1 MTPVPNMYGWLE
13 ALNVTAPHEGVVS
26 GVAQWIMRYYH
37 VCELLRAKQF
47 AGAVKDDELVEY
59 GEAPYIIARS
69 VAALVRGG
77 LDISV
82 ESDNA
87 DLVTWYQAWRKKSM
101 LPSLVV
107 KNETEL
113 STKGRSAILLEASAS
128 AKTIVARVLRAEYCW
143 PKYDSA
149 GALIGY
155 RIVWPIDTDTAGG
168 KGDKKKAQEYYQ
180 IEFNIDP
187 DTGRTL
193 RTSGKCIIGNEG
205 MQYASF
211 DMLDG
216 KPVNKFDT
224 GLDFLP
230 VVHFDNVPNGD
241 DLPLSDLH
249 PVVELL
255 QEQFRNNFDLSE
267 TAKTKAAPPLVI
279 EGPDPTEHVRRVTE
293 RQSGAQAADKAGA
306 SHNEKFRIKPRTA
319 IFTGAAGNRAYL
331 LDTSA
336 AIEALKQYDAFLT
349 DRAITYSH
357 LTRIG
362 AGMLSGNDWPRFE
375 SLALAMRPLTD
386 MVAMKVTMR
395 QPKYELFPA
404 LVLRYAQARNFV
416 AISDAVK
423 NIVVKVNWP
432 DVVPGNSM
440 AEREQNLKEFEAG
453 MISHET
459 ALESAAAN
467 GAKMPAAQDELKRIK
482 DSEPDFTGATK

>member
-1 MTPVPNMYGWLE
+1 MTPVPNLYGWLE
-13 ALNVTAPHEGVVS
+13 SISVTAPHEEVVS

-37 VCELLRAKQF
+37 VCDLLRAKRF
-47 AGAVKDDELVEY
+47 ASIAKDDELVEY

-77 LDISV
+77 LDISL
-82 ESDNA
+82 ESGNA

-101 LPSLVV
+101 LPALVV

-155 RIVWPIDTDTAGG
+155 RIVWPIDNDVV
-168 KGDKKKAQEYYQ
+168 GDKDAKKKAQQYYQ
-180 IEFNIDP
+180 IEFDINP
-187 DTGRTL
+187 ASGRTL
-193 RTSGKCIIGNEG
+193 RTSGKCVLDKEG
-205 MQYASF
+205 LRYASH
-211 DMLDG
+211 DLIDG
-216 KPVNKFDT
+216 TPVNNFDT

-255 QEQFRNNFDLSE
+255 QEQFRNNYDLRE
-267 TAKTKAAPPLVI
+267 TAKTKASPPLVI
-279 EGPDPTEHVRRVTE
+279 EGPDPTERVRRAIT
-293 RQSGAQAADKAGA
+293 RQSGTVAADKACV
-306 SHNEKFRIKPRTA
+306 SENERFRIKPRTA

-331 LDTSA
+331 LDTTT
-336 AIEALKQYDAFLT
+336 AIDALEKYDAFLA
-349 DRAITYSH
+349 DRSITYSH

-386 MVAMKVTMR
+386 MISLKVTMR

-416 AISDAVK
+416 AISTAVK
-423 NIVVKVNWP
+423 SIVVKVNWP

-440 AEREQNLKEFEAG
+440 AEREQNLKEYEAG

-467 GAKMPAAQDELKRIK
+467 GAKMPAAKDELKRIK